1 MRGVHSA
8 VDEIRRNVFTEV
20 ARLAYEGGDLN
31 RVDMIPYTIVPG
43 EVARHRHDVF
53 LERAIVQ
60 ERVRLALGMSLQP
73 AGEQTPVSANI
84 QEAASADDKYFEEPL
99 VNIISFACNACPP
112 KQIRITDSCQG
123 CLSHP
128 CMNVCPKDAI
138 YLDKDKH
145 CHIDQ
150 EKCIKCGRCF
160 NQCPYHAISKI
171 ERPCA
176 AACGMDAIESDE
188 LGRAKINYDKCVSC
202 GMCLV
207 NCPFGA
213 IADKSQIFQVIRAI
227 QSGERVYAAVAPAFV
242 GQFGPKVTPGKLRA
256 AMKALGFAD
265 IFEVAIGADLCATQE
280 AEDFVREVPEEIP
293 FMGTSCCP
301 AWSVMAKKTFPDH
314 ANCISMALT
323 PMTLTARLIKHDH
336 PNGKIVFIGP
346 CAAKKLEAMRK
357 SVRSE
362 VDFVLTFEEMAG
374 IFDAKHVDLATV
386 EEDPT
391 GVNDASTDGRS
402 FAVSG
407 GVAQAVVDVIKARY
421 PDREVKVSKAEGLRE
436 CYKMMKDA
444 VAGKYPGY
452 LLEGMACPGGCVAGA
467 GTITP
472 VRESTM
478 NVEKFKKEAVE
489 VSSTASPFVDR
500 LQEVEER

>member
-20 ARLAYEGGDLN
+20 ARLAYEGGDLK

-73 AGEQTPVSANI
+73 AGEQTPVSAGI
-84 QEAASADDKYFEEPL
+84 QEAAAADDKYFEEPL

-150 EKCIKCGRCF
+150 DKCIKCGRCF

-207 NCPFGA
+207 NCPFAA
-213 IADKSQIFQVIRAI
+213 IADKSQIFQVINAMNRGSKVIAC
-227 QSGERVYAAVAPAFV
+227 VAPAFV
-242 GQFGPKVTPGKLRA
+242 GQFGKAATPAKLKA
-256 AMKALGFAD
+256 AMRILGFD
-265 IFEVAIGADLCATQE
+265 DVVEVAIGADLCVIEE
-280 AEDFVREVPEEIP
+280 AADFLEEVPDKHK
-293 FMGTSCCP
+293 FMVTSCCP
-301 AWSVMAKKTFPDH
+301 SWSDMVKKLFPQFEK
-314 ANCISMALT
+314 NISVAFT
-323 PMTLTARLIKHDH
+323 PMVLTARMIKRDH
-336 PNGKIVFIGP
+336 PDCKVVFVGP
-346 CAAKKLEAMRK
+346 CDSKKLEARRE
-357 SVRSE
+357 SVRSD
-362 VDFVLTFEEMAG
+362 VDFVLTFEEALG
-374 IFDAKHVDLATV
+374 IFAAKGMDKAFPPEDEEEMPAYSSRDA
-386 EEDPT
+386 
-391 GVNDASTDGRS
+391 RR
-402 FAVSG
+402 FAYSG
-407 GVAQAVVDVIKARY
+407 GVAQAVVNAIHDME
-421 PDREVKVSKAEGLRE
+421 PEREVKVAAATGLADCR
-436 CYKMMKDA
+436 KLLMMAK
-444 VAGKYPGY
+444 AGKRNGY

-478 NVEKFKKEAVE
+478 NVEKFKKEAAE
-489 VSSTASPFVDR
+489 VSCTASPFVDR
-500 LQEVEER
+500 LKDVEE